1 MRAGLSRR
9 APRGVPTRRRLALGL
24 VAIIAIAWAVP
35 GPVVAHVARQEPL
48 LLGRYAVGH
57 FVALALGTVVLG
69 LVAALLWNRR
79 SLGETVLLASLALGS
94 AFAGVVVV
102 SSFARIGIAP
112 RYQSAPVANFVN
124 DPALRARLGG
134 NVTTREAN
142 FRWEVLREDLPAP
155 GRSYP
160 RRVAGHPALTVVL
173 NTDDR
178 GLRNPPR
185 AGRYDVVV
193 AGDSFTEGS
202 MVSDEQ
208 TWWSLLARRTGLRI
222 YNTGVSGLTV
232 REYMNNW
239 VAFGLD
245 SGARTLIVTIYEGN
259 DWKPLGPAP
268 ATAAVAGAAMQAG
281 VFGAG
286 LLDRVVDVAWKT
298 SPLRGRAELAL
309 VQLLAPIGADWPL
322 PPSPALSWMP
332 AAVTAGGATHH
343 YAWEPK
349 HMMRLDWEP
358 AAFAAAPEWT
368 TNEVEL
374 RQIADLAHER
384 GVRLVFAYAPSKP
397 HVVLPLLRDPVS
409 AEQLHAFAALR
420 DHPGEL
426 LPPEPFRD
434 RLYRNLDTQEN
445 TLRDWCAGRGV
456 GFVSLTKVLRE
467 RIAEGVPAYFTYDP
481 HWSDEGHVA
490 VATHLA
496 TILFGDVPGGTEGD
510 APGTSPKRRLH
521 LDVIPGD

>member
-1 MRAGLSRR
+1 MRDAPARR
-9 APRGVPTRRRLALGL
+9 SPRRVQPRRRVALGL
-24 VAIIAIAWAVP
+24 LVIIAIAWAIP

-48 LLGRYAVGH
+48 LLGRYVMGH
-57 FVALALGTVVLG
+57 FAALAIGTLLLG
-69 LVAALLWNRR
+69 LAAALLWNQR
-79 SLGETVLLASLALGS
+79 SLGESALLALLALGS

-102 SSFARIGIAP
+102 SSYARISIAP
-112 RYQSAPVANFVN
+112 RYQSAPVANFVK

-134 NVTTREAN
+134 NVTTREPN

-160 RRVAGHPALTVVL
+160 QRVAGRPAQPVVL
-173 NTDDR
+173 STDDR

-202 MVSDEQ
+202 MVSDAQ
-208 TWWSLLARRTGLRI
+208 TWWSLLARQTGVRV
-222 YNTGVSGLTV
+222 YNTGVSGLTI
-232 REYMNNW
+232 REYLNNW

-268 ATAAVAGAAMQAG
+268 ETAAVASAVRQAG
-281 VFGAG
+281 VFDAG
-286 LLDRVVDVAWKT
+286 LLHRAFDFAWNT
-298 SPLRGRAELAL
+298 SPLRWRAELAL
-309 VQLLAPIGADWPL
+309 QQLLTPIGADWPL
-322 PPSPALSWMP
+322 PPSVALSWMP
-332 AAVTAGGATHH
+332 AAVTAGGTTRH
-343 YAWEPK
+343 YAWAPK

-368 TNEVEL
+368 TNEVVL
-374 RQIADLAHER
+374 RQIADLARER
-384 GVRLVFAYAPSKP
+384 GVRLVVVYAPSKP
-397 HVVLPLLRDPVS
+397 HVVLPLLRDQVS
-409 AEQLHAFAALR
+409 AEQLRAFGVLR
-420 DHPGEL
+420 DRADKLP
-426 LPPEPFRD
+426 PPEPFRD

-445 TLRDWCAGRGV
+445 VLREWCSGRGV
-456 GFVSLTKVLRE
+456 EFVSLTKVLRE

-481 HWSDEGHVA
+481 HWTDEGHAA

-496 TILFGDVPGGTEGD
+496 TALFGDVPEGKKGND
-510 APGTSPKRRLH
+510 
-521 LDVIPGD
+521 

>member
-1 MRAGLSRR
+1 MCAALSRR
-9 APRGVPTRRRLALGL
+9 ALRGVPTRRRVALGL
-24 VAIIAIAWAVP
+24 VTIIGIAWAIP

-48 LLGRYAVGH
+48 LLGRYAAGH
-57 FVALALGTVVLG
+57 FAALALGTVVLG

-79 SLGETVLLASLALGS
+79 SLGESVLLASLALGS

-102 SSFARIGIAP
+102 SSFARVGIAP
-112 RYQSAPVANFVN
+112 RYQSAPLAKFVK

-142 FRWEVLREDLPAP
+142 FRWELVREDLPAP

-160 RRVAGHPALTVVL
+160 QRVAGHPALPVVL
-173 NTDDR
+173 TTDDR

-208 TWWSLLARRTGLRI
+208 TWWSLLARQTGLRV

-232 REYMNNW
+232 REYLNNW

-268 ATAAVAGAAMQAG
+268 ATSAAAHVAPAARHAG

-286 LLDRVVDVAWKT
+286 LLDRVLDFAWNT
-298 SPLRGRAELAL
+298 SPLRSRAELAL

-322 PPSPALSWMP
+322 PPSLALSWMP
-332 AAVTAGGATHH
+332 ATVTAGGATHH

-368 TNEVEL
+368 TNEVVL
-374 RQIADLAHER
+374 RQLADLARER
-384 GVRLVFAYAPSKP
+384 GVRLIVAYAPSKP
-397 HVVLPLLRDPVS
+397 HVVLPLLRDAVS
-409 AEQLHAFAALR
+409 AAQLRAFAALR
-420 DHPGEL
+420 DRADEL
-426 LPPEPFRD
+426 LPTEAFRD

-456 GFVSLTKVLRE
+456 DFVSLTALLRE

-481 HWSDEGHVA
+481 HWSDEGHAAVA
-490 VATHLA
+490 VHLA
-496 TILFGDVPGGTEGD
+496 ATLFGGSPERHEGD
-510 APGTSPKRRLH
+510 TH
-521 LDVIPGD
+521 